1 MAPEKDLG
9 QAGWSVL
16 VMIFGYADLRFP
28 ATILRY
34 DPRVTETERAAAQ
47 LHPAG
52 LVLQPEGGFCC
63 RFAVFSERRKME

>member
-34 DPRVTETERAAAQ
+34 DPRVTETERAAVPVA
-47 LHPAG
+47 LRRLGYSTKGP
-52 LVLQPEGGFCC
+52 VLL
-63 RFAVFSERRKME
+63 